1 MSRYSQQKRSKL
13 LFKLKQTLPRFEQQ
27 SRVLTKGEC
36 VLARSVFGD
45 SLHLQDIR
53 LKTAWWVLKNYA
65 VSPNGH
71 IYFHPSNWISDF
83 SQAPLGKK
91 SWLIHELTHVWQWQ
105 QGLKVV
111 RGAVLNRRYRY
122 HLKADKPFFN
132 YGIEQQAR
140 MVQDYFIR
148 RQLGQPCQD
157 LAACIPFLA
166 ATPRDFSAN
175 NNSNSNNSDS
185 AFKL

>member
-1 MSRYSQQKRSKL
+1 MPRYSQQTRSKL
-13 LFKLKQTLPRFEQQ
+13 LFKFKRTLQRFEQQ
-27 SRVLTKGEC
+27 SRALTEGEIE
-36 VLARSVFGD
+36 LARSVFSD
-45 SLHLQDIR
+45 SLQLQDVR

-71 IYFHPSNWISDF
+71 IYFHKANWLADF
-83 SQAPLGKK
+83 SQASLGKQ

-111 RGAVLNRRYRY
+111 RGALINRRYSY
-122 HLKADKPFFN
+122 HLKVGKSFFK

-148 RQLGQPCQD
+148 RQLGQQCQD
-157 LAACIPFLA
+157 LAACIPFLTA
-166 ATPRDFSAN
+166 ENKAFQPSKI
-175 NNSNSNNSDS
+175 NNSDS
-185 AFKL
+185 PFKV